1 VRNKITA
8 TTATALLVVGL
19 AACSSPQPNHPS
31 KATVTINGNTVAT
44 GQRVVCIQQLD
55 NLPGQPRQ
63 MYWAISIGDLKV
75 SGAKA
80 MLNDNGPNLVANSV
94 RIQNLGGFTG
104 MYSKDD
110 GGEASAN
117 FASETFTITGTAEGS
132 STYQPNEPAKATFK
146 IVATC

>member
-1 VRNKITA
+1 M
-8 TTATALLVVGL
+8 
-19 AACSSPQPNHPS
+19 
-31 KATVTINGNTVAT
+31 TINGNTVAT

-75 SGAKA
+75 SGAKV

-104 MYSKDD
+104 MYSR
-110 GGEASAN
+110 GGSGDADMSM
-117 FASETFTITGTAEGS
+117 TGDKFTVSGTASGYK
-132 STYQPNEPAKATFK
+132 TDKPGEPATATFK
-146 IVATC
+146 IVVTC